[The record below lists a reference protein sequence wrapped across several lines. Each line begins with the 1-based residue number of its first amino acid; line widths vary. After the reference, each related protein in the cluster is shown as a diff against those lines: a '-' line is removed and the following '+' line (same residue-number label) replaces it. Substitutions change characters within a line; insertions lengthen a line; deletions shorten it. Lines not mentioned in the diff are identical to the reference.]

1 MESLDE
7 EIAVLKLK
15 IGSLEDDIAA
25 AKKEGKSEPYLINLG
40 QQLVELRREKNL
52 LLEHQRNQEIMSS
65 GTEFIP
71 CNCLFPPP
79 FLRGFILIPKI
90 IVVFNIGIRRCDSC
104 RRKSW

>member
-7 EIAVLKLK
+7 EIAVLKL
-15 IGSLEDDIAA
+15 DIAA

-71 CNCLFPPP
+71 SLPPS
-79 FLRGFILIPKI
+79 FFERIHSHSE
-90 IVVFNIGIRRCDSC
+90 NYRRL
-104 RRKSW
+104 